1 MVILDEFESKPFFLM
16 WIRNKEMKPFWHK
29 LQDRI
34 FKPGYDQEAY
44 MELVLPI
51 VSFQSFYSKIGFK
64 GNNPI

>member
-1 MVILDEFESKPFFLM
+1 
-16 WIRNKEMKPFWHK
+16 MKPFWHK

-51 VSFQSFYSKIGFK
+51 VSFQTFDSEIGSKVNGPIRGMSVYIWPFLGFV
-64 GNNPI
+64 